1 MSENYAEEKLR
12 LLMQLRRNGIT
23 DTPTLSAIEQVPR
36 HVFVNDAFAKRSYE
50 DTALPIDKE
59 QTISQPTIVALMTQ
73 LLALE
78 SRHMVLEIGTG
89 SGYQAAVLAKIAR
102 RVHTI
107 ERHETLFDQANARF
121 ETLSLR
127 NITTHLGDGSMGW
140 PHAAP
145 YERIIVT
152 AAADDIPPTLVDQL
166 AVGGLMVVPIGEDV
180 GDQKLVR
187 VFRHESGIEVEE
199 HEKVRFVPL
208 VHA

>member
-1 MSENYAEEKLR
+1 MSDYSEEKLR

-23 DTPTLSAIEQVPR
+23 DTPTLAAIEQVPR
-36 HVFVNDAFAKRSYE
+36 HLFVNEAFLPRAYD

-73 LLALE
+73 LLE
-78 SRHMVLEIGTG
+78 MKPRHMVLEIGTG

-107 ERHETLFDQANARF
+107 ERHETLHEQACVRF
-121 ETLSLR
+121 EQMTLR
-127 NITTHLGDGSMGW
+127 NITTHLGDGSKGW

-187 VFRHESGIEVEE
+187 VFKNERGIEVEE
-199 HEKVRFVPL
+199 REKVRFVPL